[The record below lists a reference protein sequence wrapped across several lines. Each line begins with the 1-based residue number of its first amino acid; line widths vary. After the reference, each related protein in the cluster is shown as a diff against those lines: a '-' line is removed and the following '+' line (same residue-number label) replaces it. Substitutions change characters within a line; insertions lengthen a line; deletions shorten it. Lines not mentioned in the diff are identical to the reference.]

1 MVVKKKGATKDD
13 GKSGKKEIPRN
24 LCEQHVSTHTNMD
37 AHRRKKKPIFLK
49 FCSLFYPTLNRHVLL
64 IFPNSLLVKQEAE
77 NEICY
82 RLTAVAAKH
91 NVGEK
96 KHREKMSFFCVRMY
110 VYQFLRQT
118 SVYESIVC
126 SSFHTYWFH
135 ASKNCVGVVLNN
147 VKRCLDREKKKKW
160 YKVK

>member
-1 MVVKKKGATKDD
+1 MMEKAVKRKYPEIYANSTFLHARTCTHINEKKT
-13 GKSGKKEIPRN
+13 
-24 LCEQHVSTHTNMD
+24 
-37 AHRRKKKPIFLK
+37 IFLK
-49 FCSLFYPTLNRHVLL
+49 FCSLFYPTLNRQVLL

-82 RLTAVAAKH
+82 RSTAVAAKH

-96 KHREKMSFFCVRMY
+96 KHREKMSFFFCVCMY

-135 ASKNCVGVVLNN
+135 ASKNCVGVVLNK
-147 VKRCLDREKKKKW
+147 VKRCLDSKKKK
-160 YKVK
+160 KEVV

>member
-96 KHREKMSFFCVRMY
+96 KHREKMSFFAFVCMY
-110 VYQFLRQT
+110 ISSYDRQ
-118 SVYESIVC
+118 VC
-126 SSFHTYWFH
+126 MNLSYVPLFTHIGFMHRRTVSASS
-135 ASKNCVGVVLNN
+135 
-147 VKRCLDREKKKKW
+147 
-160 YKVK
+160 